1 MSRIDDLL
9 SNYRRLCGLPWDANI
24 AGPQRVWLAIYDKED
39 ERKLRAR
46 MPSFEEATRAT
57 GHGWHTADLTDAFA
71 RWLAT
76 STYKSFAPSYFSVPS
91 RLGAGPLN
99 AFRQSVADWIT
110 STLNGLSDPHN
121 TVLAVTGVG
130 GLFGFVQLSDV
141 LPLVDPHILGR
152 LLVFFPGSYTPNN
165 YRLFDARDGWNYL
178 ATPILA
184 GEPEPRG

>member
-9 SNYRRLCGLPWDANI
+9 SNYRRLCGLPWDPNI
-24 AGPQRVWLAIYDKED
+24 AGPQRVWLAVYEKED

-46 MPSFEEATRAT
+46 VASFEEATRAT

-71 RWLAT
+71 RWMTTTSYRTLAPN
-76 STYKSFAPSYFSVPS
+76 FFSVPT
-91 RLGAGPLN
+91 RLGAGQLT
-99 AFRQSVADWIT
+99 AFRKWTADWIRE
-110 STLNGLSDPHN
+110 SLDGLAEPRN

-184 GEPEPRG
+184 GDPEPRG